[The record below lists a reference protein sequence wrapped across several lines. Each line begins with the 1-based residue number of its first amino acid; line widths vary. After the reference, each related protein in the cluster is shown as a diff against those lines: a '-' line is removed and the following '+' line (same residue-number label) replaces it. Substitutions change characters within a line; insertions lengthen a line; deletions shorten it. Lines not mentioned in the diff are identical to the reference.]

1 VAGFLISIVAI
12 WFGTMDATARLSYG
26 FHRAEVTGAV
36 ISVMLIWVL
45 TGILVYEAILR
56 IIDLTSPNSTTHTD
70 GKTMTIVAVCG
81 LAVNLCLM
89 KILGHS
95 HGGHGGGGHGHSH
108 GNPAPAKRSPPKAS
122 GYQSVD
128 AEHSHE
134 GNEVTVADRGHAH
147 AGEEG
152 HDHGDHQDHGHAHS
166 GGGGHG
172 AHEEDHGHSHEGGH
186 GGHGDEKGGHGG
198 HGDKEGNI
206 NVRAAYVHAL
216 GDLVQSGGVCIAGG
230 LIWYDKSF
238 QLADPA
244 VTILFSLLV
253 MWTTLGIIKSS
264 LRVLMEGTPDA
275 FNPGEIETE
284 LRRLKDVTAVHDL
297 HIWSLTMGKP
307 SLSVHLTV
315 TDHTDSV
322 LHCAQRLLREKYAID
337 HVTIQVE
344 KEGSA
349 NYACEPCE
357 DPLQE

>member
-1 VAGFLISIVAI
+1 
-12 WFGTMDATARLSYG
+12 
-26 FHRAEVTGAV
+26 
-36 ISVMLIWVL
+36 
-45 TGILVYEAILR
+45 
-56 IIDLTSPNSTTHTD
+56 
-70 GKTMTIVAVCG
+70 

-108 GNPAPAKRSPPKAS
+108 GGSAPAKRSSPKPS
-122 GYQSVD
+122 GYQSVNS
-128 AEHSHE
+128 EHSHE

-147 AGEEG
+147 AGEED
-152 HDHGDHQDHGHAHS
+152 HDDHQDHGHAHS

-172 AHEEDHGHSHEGGH
+172 GHEEDHGHSHDGGGHGGH

-198 HGDKEGNI
+198 HGDSEGNI

-216 GDLVQSGGVCIAGG
+216 GDLIQSGGVVVAGG
-230 LIWYDKSF
+230 LIWYDKRY

-264 LRVLMEGTPDA
+264 LRVLMEGTPEA
-275 FNPGEIETE
+275 FNPEEIEKE

-344 KEGSA
+344 KEGTA

>member
-1 VAGFLISIVAI
+1 MTDAAHLLSDVAGFLISIIAI
-12 WFGTMDATARLSYG
+12 WFGTMDATTRLSYG
-26 FHRAEVTGAV
+26 FHRAEVIGAV

-56 IIDLTSPNSTTHTD
+56 IIDLSKPNSTIHTD

-108 GNPAPAKRSPPKAS
+108 GGAAPAKRSSPRA
-122 GYQSVD
+122 GYQALESAKD
-128 AEHSHE
+128 SGHS
-134 GNEVTVADRGHAH
+134 
-147 AGEEG
+147 EEG
-152 HDHGDHQDHGHAHS
+152 HDHAEHQDHGHAH
-166 GGGGHG
+166 GGDGGHG
-172 AHEEDHGHSHEGGH
+172 GEEDHGHSHEGEDHGH
-186 GGHGDEKGGHGG
+186 SHEGHGDEKGGHGG
-198 HGDKEGNI
+198 HGDSEENI

-230 LIWYDKSF
+230 LIWYDKKW

-244 VTILFSLLV
+244 VTILFSLMV
-253 MWTTLGIIKSS
+253 MWTTWGIIKSS
-264 LRVLMEGTPDA
+264 MSVLMEGTPEA
-275 FNPGEIETE
+275 FIPEDIEKD
-284 LRRLKDVTAVHDL
+284 LRKIKDVTAVHDL

-307 SLSVHLTV
+307 SLSVHLSV

-322 LHCAQRLLREKYAID
+322 LHIAQRLLREKYAID

-344 KEGSA
+344 KAGTA

-357 DPLQE
+357 DPLQA